1 MKQIHNTALEETERA
16 WRRLVWT
23 KRAFMVLS
31 LLACL
36 SVLFLIQSAFHVP
49 RAATP
54 QRAFEAEAITNARP
68 SAPQDFAAGALG
80 ASECNAA
87 YPSLCLPRADAGVN
101 VDCANLT
108 ARRFVV
114 LRPDPFYLD
123 ADRDGI
129 GCEIR

>member
-1 MKQIHNTALEETERA
+1 MNALENARKA
-16 WRRLVWT
+16 YARRQWLH
-23 KRAFMVLS
+23 RAFL
-31 LLACL
+31 
-36 SVLFLIQSAFHVP
+36 VLFLAACLAVLFLVQSAFHVP
-49 RAATP
+49 RAAVP

-68 SAPQDFAAGALG
+68 GAPMDFAAGAVG
-80 ASECNAA
+80 SAECNPA
-87 YPSLCLPRADAGVN
+87 YPTLCLPRAAAGVN

-123 ADRDGI
+123 ADRDVI

>member
-1 MKQIHNTALEETERA
+1 MDALENARKA
-16 WRRLVWT
+16 YARRQWLH
-23 KRAFMVLS
+23 RAFLVLF
-31 LLACL
+31 LAACL

-49 RAATP
+49 RASVP
-54 QRAFEAEAITNARP
+54 QRAFEAEVIQNARP

-87 YPSLCLPRADAGVN
+87 YPTLCLPRAAAGVN

>member
-54 QRAFEAEAITNARP
+54 QRAFEAEVIQNARP

-80 ASECNAA
+80 SSECNAA
-87 YPSLCLPRADAGVN
+87 YPSLCLPAAKPGVN

>member
-1 MKQIHNTALEETERA
+1 MDALENARKA
-16 WRRLVWT
+16 YARRQWLH
-23 KRAFMVLS
+23 RAFLVL
-31 LLACL
+31 LIAACV
-36 SVLFLIQSAFHVP
+36 SVVFLIQSAFHVP
-49 RAATP
+49 RAVTP
-54 QRAFEAEAITNARP
+54 QRAFEAEVIQNAR
-68 SAPQDFAAGALG
+68 SGAPQDFAAGAVG
-80 ASECNAA
+80 SAECNAA
-87 YPSLCLPRADAGVN
+87 YPSLCLPAAKPGVN